1 KKACQSTEIIV
12 STIIMMNIATWRY
25 KERLAPDISLTL
37 RQYLQNGVCLHPGI
51 LQFVQLDL
59 RLIFVSCIINGLP
72 FPLV

>member
-1 KKACQSTEIIV
+1 
-12 STIIMMNIATWRY
+12 MMNIATWRY

-37 RQYLQNGVCLHPGI
+37 RQHLQNGVCLHPGI

-59 RLIFVSCIINGLP
+59 RLIFVSYIINGLP